1 MTGGS
6 TKARVSIR
14 WQWTGYIILGLV
26 IIQFTQF
33 QLTLNIERDALL
45 KSHVQLENL
54 IVHRLAEELTLPILT
69 SSHEVERVVDNFLE
83 DFPSADGVYIH
94 HYAADEDQS
103 FGNVDL
109 HESNIHEQLHNKI
122 RVWKGSDSLHREWNI
137 HRVMYADKLVAHVV
151 VHFTD
156 QTWEEIQ
163 NSMITRSLMVST
175 VVLIL
180 AGIISIVLIKQ
191 VSRPLEILSGA
202 TKQLVKGDHTVRLQA
217 DRNDEIGDAFDQFN
231 SLAEALEHKAKLR
244 NSFGRYLNPDVVA
257 NVFETGEVSE
267 ISYRKHVTALFADM
281 VGFTT
286 YSHSAPTEEVV
297 HVLNRY
303 FEAFHRIIN
312 YYGGHVDKYI
322 GDALLAVF
330 NHPDDDPNHVFH
342 ASLAGIAMTMATEKI
357 GMLNAEGEKISFRVG
372 LNQGPVIIGNIGAVD
387 RLEYTVIGDAINV
400 AFRIAGKGN
409 SDELIMSHSCFAKIN
424 NPALQFI
431 SHGKREIKG
440 VTQTIQCGSVYIFD
454 EKITRELEYV
464 VDMAINPNEE
474 Q

>member
-1 MTGGS
+1 MAGGI

-14 WQWTGYIILGLV
+14 WQWTGYIIFGL
-26 IIQFTQF
+26 IITQFTQF
-33 QLTLNIERDALL
+33 QLTLNIERNALL
-45 KSHVQLENL
+45 RNHVQQENL
-54 IVHRLAEELTLPILT
+54 IVHRLSEELALPILT
-69 SSHEVERVVDNFLE
+69 SAPEVERVIDNFLE
-83 DFPSADGVYIH
+83 DFPSAIGVYIH
-94 HYAADEDQS
+94 NFTADEDQS
-103 FGNVDL
+103 FGSINIQ
-109 HESNIHEQLHNKI
+109 ESNIHEQLHDEI
-122 RVWKGSDSLHREWNI
+122 RNWKGPDSVHHEWNI
-137 HRVMYADKLVAHVV
+137 QRVMYADKLVAHVV

-163 NSMITRSLMVST
+163 DSMITRSLIIST

-180 AGIISIVLIKQ
+180 AGIIAFGLIRQ
-191 VSRPLEILSGA
+191 VSKPLEMLSDA
-202 TKQLVKGDHTVRLQA
+202 TKQLAKGDHTVRLQA
-217 DRNDEIGDAFDQFN
+217 NRNDEIGDAFDQFN
-231 SLAEALEHKAKLR
+231 SLAEALEHEQRLR
-244 NSFGRYLNPDVVA
+244 NSFGRYLNPEVVS

-267 ISYRKHVTALFADM
+267 ASHRKHVTALFADM
-281 VGFTT
+281 VGFTK
-286 YSHSAPTEEVV
+286 YSHSAPTEEVI

-330 NHPDDDPNHVFH
+330 NHPDDDPNHAFH

-357 GMLNAEGEKISFRVG
+357 GMLNAEGKKVSFRVG

-400 AFRIAGKGN
+400 ASRIAGKGN
-409 SDELIMSHSCFAKIN
+409 GEELTMSHSCYAKIN

-440 VTQTIQCGSVYIFD
+440 VSQTIQCGSVYVFD

-464 VDMAINPNEE
+464 VDMAINPKEG